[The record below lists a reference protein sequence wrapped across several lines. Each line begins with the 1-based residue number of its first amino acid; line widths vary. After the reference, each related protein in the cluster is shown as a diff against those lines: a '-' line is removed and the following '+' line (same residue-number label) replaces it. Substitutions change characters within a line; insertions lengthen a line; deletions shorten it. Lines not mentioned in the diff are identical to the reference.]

1 MKTSS
6 VGINLIKSFE
16 GCRLT
21 SYRDAAGV
29 LTIGYGH
36 TSGVKENQTITQK
49 EADDLLASDLTG
61 FESKVSKYDGSYH
74 WTQNEFDALVSFCYN
89 IGNIQ
94 CLIGSGRTKYQIAQQ
109 MLGYVYAGGRKLS
122 GLERRR
128 KAEFELFMKL
138 GEAAEVKNENKSYSY
153 EVGKLY
159 TICVDGLIV
168 RKAPS
173 DTAEKVGYKGLS
185 ANAKKH
191 DRDKNGSLDKNT
203 KVTCKEVCQDTSGN
217 TWLKIPSGYIAAIYK
232 GEVFV
237 K

>member
-6 VGINLIKSFE
+6 TGIELIKSFE

-21 SYRDAAGV
+21 SYKDAAGV

-36 TSGVKENQTITQK
+36 TSGVKANQTITHK
-49 EADDLLASDLTG
+49 EADALLASDLAA
-61 FESKVSKYDGSYH
+61 FESKVNTYNEQYH
-74 WTQNEFDALVSFCYN
+74 WLQNEFDALVSFCYN
-89 IGNIQ
+89 IGNIK

-109 MLGYVYAGGRKLS
+109 MLGYVYAGGKKLY

-138 GEAAEVKNENKSYSY
+138 GDSSTPVNENKPNNY
-153 EVGKLY
+153 EVGKMY
-159 TICVDGLIV
+159 TICVDGLVV
-168 RKAPS
+168 RKEPS
-173 DTAEKVGYKGLS
+173 ASADKVGYKGLTT
-185 ANAKKH
+185 NAKKH
-191 DRDKNGSLDKNT
+191 DRDKNGSLDKDT
-203 KVTCKEVCQDTSGN
+203 KVTCKGLSTDTSGN
-217 TWLKIPSGYIAAIYK
+217 TWMKIPSGYIAAIYK